1 MKTLFEILP
10 DFLNGKKIR
19 RASWGPLLWM
29 ETTDGYTTRLMIKEA
44 DGIRLLHLDEDFSLS
59 DVRANDW
66 IIVD

>member
-19 RASWGPLLWM
+19 RVSWGPFLWM
-29 ETTDGYTTRLMIKEA
+29 ETTYGYTTRLMVKGE
-44 DGIRLLHLDEDFSLS
+44 DGIKLLHLGEDFSLS

>member
-19 RASWGPLLWM
+19 RVSWGPFLWI
-29 ETTDGYTTRLMIKEA
+29 ETTDGYTTSLMVKGE
-44 DGIRLLHLDEDFSLS
+44 DGIKLLHLGEDFSLS

>member
-19 RASWGPLLWM
+19 RVSWGPFLWM
-29 ETTDGYTTRLMIKEA
+29 ETTDGYTTKLMVKEET
-44 DGIRLLHLDEDFSLS
+44 GIRLLHLSEDFSLS

>member
-10 DFLNGKKIR
+10 DFLNGEKIR
-19 RASWGPLLWM
+19 RASWGHLLWM

-44 DGIRLLHLDEDFSLS
+44 DGIRLLHLSEDFSLS

>member
-19 RASWGPLLWM
+19 RVSWGPFLWM
-29 ETTDGYTTRLMIKEA
+29 ETTDGYTARLMVNGE
-44 DGIRLLHLDEDFSLS
+44 DGIKLLHLSENFSLS

-66 IIVD
+66 IIID